1 MPKTCE
7 NCRHW
12 RKTDPNQLALAART
26 IAPNVG
32 ECLRFPPRETGRNV
46 RTDSGH
52 WCGEWVEAGGRTA
65 EDGRLTAEDGARP
78 AEQPELLAVEH
89 ARPARRKGA
98 RT

>member
-1 MPKTCE
+1 MPEQTCT

-52 WCGEWVEAGGRTA
+52 WCGEWLDRT
-65 EDGRLTAEDGARP
+65 TANDRAD
-78 AEQPELLAVEH
+78 QPELLPVEAVEH
-89 ARPARRKGA
+89 AQPRKKKGPRP
-98 RT
+98 

>member
-1 MPKTCE
+1 MPDSCA

-52 WCGEWVEAGGRTA
+52 WCGEWAKA
-65 EDGRLTAEDGARP
+65 ERTAEDGARP